1 MNHPKYSVIIPV
13 YNRPDEVD
21 DLLNSLTKQTTKD
34 FEVIIVEDGSTIP
47 CDGIIEQ
54 YKEVLPIAY
63 YTKPNSGPGTTRNH
77 GAQKANG
84 DYFIFFDSDCII
96 PPDYFQQVNQE
107 LKSNLVDSFGGPDT
121 THPTFTPIQKAI
133 SYSMTSF
140 LTTGGIRGRKQRLD
154 KFYPRS
160 FNMGISKEVF
170 DATGGFSIMRFG
182 EDIDFSLRIIKA
194 GFSTRLFPKAFVY
207 HKRRTNLRQFYKQ
220 VYNSGIARINLYLLH
235 PKSLKMVHTLPSL
248 FVIGM
253 ILSILFSGFVP
264 LFSSLPLL
272 YSILVLVHATIV
284 NKSIRIGLL
293 SVAAAWVQLFGYGL
307 GFIKAT
313 WVRLIMKKGEFKAFD
328 KTFYK

>member
-21 DLLNSLTKQTTKD
+21 DLLSSLTKQTIKD
-34 FEVIIVEDGSTIP
+34 FEVIIVEDGSSIP
-47 CDGIIEQ
+47 CDGIIEK
-54 YKEVLPIAY
+54 YKDRLTIFY

-77 GAQKANG
+77 GAQRANG

-96 PPDYFQQVNQE
+96 PHEYFHEVSQE
-107 LKSNLVDSFGGPDT
+107 LNSNPVDAFGGPDT
-121 THPTFTPIQKAI
+121 THPSFTPTQKAI

-140 LTTGGIRGRKQRLD
+140 LTTGGIRGGKQRLD

-160 FNMGISKEVF
+160 FNMGISREAF
-170 DATGGFSIMRFG
+170 ETTGGFSFMRFG
-182 EDIDFSLRIIKA
+182 EDIDFSLRIINA
-194 GFSTRLFPKAFVY
+194 GFSTRLFPNAFVY
-207 HKRRTNLRQFYKQ
+207 HKRRTSLRQFYKQ

-235 PKSLKMVHTLPSL
+235 PKSLKLVHTLPSL

-253 ILSILFSGFVP
+253 VLSILFSGFIP
-264 LFSSLPLL
+264 LLSTLPLL
-272 YSILVLVHATIV
+272 YSVLVLIDATIT

-307 GFIKAT
+307 GFLQAT

-328 KTFYK
+328 QTFYK